1 MLYLDIGNSN
11 LKMKTPLLGGWT
23 ELLRVTP
30 DESARVVSMIN
41 ATGGKTIWI
50 ASVRKDVSRVIREQ
64 CPGADLRFIT
74 VSDFGKNRIN
84 YLTPDT
90 LGVDRVLACE
100 GARVVS
106 GGEPV
111 TVIDAGS
118 ACTVDI
124 MDHDGVFHGGVIMP
138 GLKALESSLKVHAP
152 ELPGVERRIPDH
164 WPGKSTTE
172 AIQWGVTGLFVQS
185 VRWIVERYRD
195 QFGDLSVWV
204 TGGDAANV
212 KKYLGGAV
220 TVHPDLVVEGM
231 RSVAASIK

>member
-1 MLYLDIGNSN
+1 MYYLDIGNSN
-11 LKMKTPLLGGWT
+11 LKMKKAADGNWADVI
-23 ELLRVTP
+23 RVSP
-30 DESARVVSMIN
+30 DDAAIVSSWIN
-41 ATGGKTIWI
+41 ENTDETIWI
-50 ASVRKDVSRVIREQ
+50 ASVRRDISRLIQEH
-64 CPGADLRFIT
+64 CPSADLRFIT
-74 VSDFGKNRIN
+74 VSDFGERRID
-84 YLTPDT
+84 YLTPET
-90 LGVDRVLACE
+90 LGIDRVLACE

-138 GLKALESSLKVHAP
+138 GLTALEATLRIHAP
-152 ELPGVERRIPDH
+152 ELPGVERKIPEH
-164 WPGKSTTE
+164 WPGKSTAE

-212 KKYLGGAV
+212 KKYLGGEV
-220 TVHPDLVVEGM
+220 TVHPDLVFEGM
-231 RSVAASIK
+231 RSIAEPVR